1 MIILGIDP
9 GLAIVGYGVIEV
21 KGNKIK
27 VLEYGSIQTKANK
40 SIQERL
46 AIIFNEMNSLIDDF
60 RPDEVA
66 FEKLFH
72 QKNSKT
78 VIDVS
83 QARGVE
89 VLATKL
95 KNLDI
100 YEYTPLQIKTAITGY
115 GRATKIQMQEGVKR
129 ILNLSELPKPDD
141 AADALAIA
149 ICHSFSGKLKKMYKM
164 GWRCFHI

>member
-9 GLAIVGYGVIEV
+9 GLAIVGYGVIKV
-21 KGNKIK
+21 TGNKIS
-27 VLEYGSIQTKANK
+27 VLEYGSIQTKAK
-40 SIQERL
+40 TDIQDRL
-46 AIIFNEMNSLIDDF
+46 AIIFNEMNAIIDDF
-60 RPDEVA
+60 KPDEVA

-95 KNLDI
+95 KNLEI
-100 YEYTPLQIKTAITGY
+100 YEYTPLQVKTAITGY
-115 GRATKIQMQEGVKR
+115 GRANKLQMQESVKR
-129 ILNLSELPKPDD
+129 ILNLSEIPKPDD

-149 ICHSFSGKLKKMYKM
+149 ICHSFSGKLKNLYKM
-164 GWRCFHI
+164 G

>member
-164 GWRCFHI
+164 G